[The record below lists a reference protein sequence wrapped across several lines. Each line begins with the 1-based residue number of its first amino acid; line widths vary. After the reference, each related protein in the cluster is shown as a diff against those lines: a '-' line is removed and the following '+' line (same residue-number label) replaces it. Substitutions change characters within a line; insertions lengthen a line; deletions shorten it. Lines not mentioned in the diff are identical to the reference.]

1 MHMGRPQPQGLF
13 VVPALPAQL
22 VHISRQPA
30 TREHAA
36 IRVVRFARAGSR
48 VLITA
53 AGLTLPYPTQP
64 LHVDTSSCSV
74 VAADAS
80 SSPIGGRCSC
90 AKANLALT
98 LAPTGSSCAS
108 LT

>member
-22 VHISRQPA
+22 VHICRQPA
-30 TREHAA
+30 THKHAT
-36 IRVVRFARAGSR
+36 ILVVPFTRAGLL

-53 AGLTLPYPTQP
+53 AGIAHGDRLML
-64 LHVDTSSCSV
+64 SSGCDRIV
-74 VAADAS
+74 QA
-80 SSPIGGRCSC
+80 IRGCCSC

-98 LAPTGSSCAS
+98 LAPSCSSCAS
-108 LT
+108 PT